1 MLNDSSYG
9 PSVHLSWREVAVDDP
24 ECQAVLSVRLK
35 ASKTDPFRKGITLYM
50 GKVSSDLCPV
60 AAILSYLLCRGS
72 SAGPLFWF
80 KDGRPS
86 TRQRFMTAVR
96 DALREAGMDA
106 EKYTGHSFRID
117 AATTAASKGL
127 EDYHSNIGPLEELG
141 ISGVHPHP
149 KTTAGKLL
157 SSAVLMLPAPTNGC
171 IVAGHYSYSVC
182 TLLVPPFVCHYV
194 FLLHCISFEILS
206 VLR

>member
-35 ASKTDPFRKGITLYM
+35 ASKTDPFRKGIK
-50 GKVSSDLCPV
+50 G
-60 AAILSYLLCRGS
+60 
-72 SAGPLFWF
+72 
-80 KDGRPS
+80 
-86 TRQRFMTAVR
+86 
-96 DALREAGMDA
+96 
-106 EKYTGHSFRID
+106 
-117 AATTAASKGL
+117 KGL